1 MEAAAHGHSTL
12 GIPKSVG
19 KEFVAADA
27 GTFDESKH
35 PRGEDGKFGSGGGGS
50 SSESSSPKVGPFG
63 PILTNFKGDAQ
74 GAIKALT
81 EMQDGEAIGAL
92 HHPEIGDIDLI
103 WGKAPGEGQ
112 EGYGLAKLVNKHPE
126 VLNDLQGI
134 LSSMSVVQPSGK
146 NRVRLSSATHR
157 GVVRLSWDGESK
169 SWLMTAFEPG
179 KERGGEI
186 TRTDTDSLAGADD
199 TASRADASEVIVDQ
213 VIADFQAKKDK
224 GRNGRIDCAGIL
236 FRAPGPLYLLVKRSD
251 TGEWEQ
257 PGGHA
262 DGDETPEQAA
272 VRECVEEIGGC
283 PEGLR
288 WAARRN
294 AIPGGAGEYTCFLQN
309 VPEPFK
315 PALND
320 EHTAWQWAAPG
331 ELPEKMHPAV
341 AQTIELLTGNELD
354 IAKRVAAG
362 ELLSPQQYENVWLF
376 DLRITGTGTSYRM
389 ALDEYVYRP
398 PENFLT
404 DEFLERCNG
413 LPVIFEHPEKSILS
427 TEEYR
432 ARAIGTIVLPYIKG
446 DEVWGIA
453 KIFDAD
459 AAALMCST
467 HASTSPAVIF
477 RNAGS
482 AESVEIDGKSVLI
495 EGNPSYLDHL
505 AVCQEGVWDKGGEPS
520 GVNTG
525 DPEMDGMEEQVPAW
539 ADALGKRLDSVCSR
553 MDAIENKGGDQ
564 MPAKPMAADGNPAAE
579 AAGAAEHEH
588 EAAAAREL
596 AEAEAAGAVERRA
609 DSAETEEEKEKR
621 EKEAKERAD
630 SAARAD
636 AQGRLER
643 ENAELRAR
651 IERMDGRIA
660 SMTKPLST
668 EDRDALATAQM
679 RADSV
684 MQMFGQSA
692 AQPLHGESPIDYRR
706 RLAAKLQSHS
716 SDMKGVKLDSIDGP
730 AFKLVEDRIYADAQ
744 SAALN
749 PAAAPAGRL
758 IPLVSRD
765 EAGRQI
771 TRFTGDID
779 AWMGYFKAPGVV
791 CKVNR
796 QAKGA

>member
-19 KEFVAADA
+19 QEFVAADA

-112 EGYGLAKLVNKHPE
+112 EGYGLAKLVTKHPE
-126 VLNDLQGI
+126 VLHDLQGI

-179 KERGGEI
+179 RERGGEI

-199 TASRADASEVIVDQ
+199 TASRTDASEAIVDQ
-213 VIADFQAKKDK
+213 VIADFQAHKN
-224 GRNGRIDCAGIL
+224 RGI
-236 FRAPGPLYLLVKRSD
+236 
-251 TGEWEQ
+251 T
-257 PGGHA
+257 
-262 DGDETPEQAA
+262 
-272 VRECVEEIGGC
+272 
-283 PEGLR
+283 
-288 WAARRN
+288 
-294 AIPGGAGEYTCFLQN
+294 
-309 VPEPFK
+309 
-315 PALND
+315 
-320 EHTAWQWAAPG
+320 
-331 ELPEKMHPAV
+331 
-341 AQTIELLTGNELD
+341 ELD
-354 IAKRVAAG
+354 VAKSIRDGA
-362 ELLSPQQYENVWLF
+362 LPSPQQYENVWLF

-453 KIFDAD
+453 KVFDAD

-477 RNAGS
+477 RDAGS

-495 EGNPSYLDHL
+495 EGKPSYLDHL

-539 ADALGKRLDSVCSR
+539 ADALRKSVDSVCAR
-553 MDAIENKGGDQ
+553 MDAIENKGGDE
-564 MPAKPMAADGNPAAE
+564 MPAKPLTADAAE
-579 AAGAAEHEH
+579 GAAEREG
-588 EAAAAREL
+588 EKEMGLEKKAEGEIAAAIKEG
-596 AEAEAAGAVERRA
+596 EAEHRSEERA
-609 DSAETEEEKEKR
+609 DSAEKKDEEE
-621 EKEAKERAD
+621 KERAD

-636 AQGRLER
+636 SQRLSR
-643 ENAELRAR
+643 ENAELREQ
-651 IERMDGRIA
+651 IKRMNGTL
-660 SMTKPLST
+660 STLTKPLST

-716 SDMKGVKLDSIDGP
+716 ADMKGVKLDSIDGP

-779 AWMGYFKAPGVV
+779 AWMGHFKAPGVV

>member
-1 MEAAAHGHSTL
+1 MPSVSERQHRAMEAAAHGHSTL

-19 KEFVAADA
+19 QEFVAADA

-35 PRGEDGKFGSGGGGS
+35 PRGGDGKFGSGGGDS

-63 PILTNFKGDAQ
+63 PILTNFRGDAQ

-92 HHPEIGDIDLI
+92 HHPEIGDIDLV
-103 WGKAPGEGQ
+103 WGQPGTGNSD
-112 EGYGLAKLVNKHPE
+112 GYGLSKIVEFHPE
-126 VLNDLQGI
+126 VLGDLQGI
-134 LSSMSVVQPSGK
+134 LGSMTKRQAGK
-146 NRVRLSSATHR
+146 NRIRLESPDHEAS
-157 GVVRLSWDGESK
+157 VRLSWDGEAK
-169 SWLMTAFEPG
+169 SWLLTAYE
-179 KERGGEI
+179 KEEKGAANPRTNTADKKVRG
-186 TRTDTDSLAGADD
+186 DSLE
-199 TASRADASEVIVDQ
+199 RAPEDIVDQ
-213 VIADFQAKKDK
+213 VLADFQAQKN
-224 GRNGRIDCAGIL
+224 RGI
-236 FRAPGPLYLLVKRSD
+236 
-251 TGEWEQ
+251 T
-257 PGGHA
+257 
-262 DGDETPEQAA
+262 
-272 VRECVEEIGGC
+272 
-283 PEGLR
+283 
-288 WAARRN
+288 
-294 AIPGGAGEYTCFLQN
+294 
-309 VPEPFK
+309 
-315 PALND
+315 
-320 EHTAWQWAAPG
+320 
-331 ELPEKMHPAV
+331 
-341 AQTIELLTGNELD
+341 ELD
-354 IAKRVAAG
+354 IAKSIRDG
-362 ELLSPQQYENVWLF
+362 SLPSPQQYENVWLF

-453 KIFDAD
+453 KVFDAD

-477 RNAGS
+477 RDAGS

-495 EGNPSYLDHL
+495 EGKPSYLDHL

-596 AEAEAAGAVERRA
+596 AEAEAAGAAERRA
-609 DSAETEEEKEKR
+609 DAAETEEEKEKR

-779 AWMGYFKAPGVV
+779 AWMGHFKAPGVV

>member
-1 MEAAAHGHSTL
+1 MPSVSERQHRAMEAAAHGHSTL

-19 KEFVAADA
+19 QEFVAADA

-35 PRGEDGKFGSGGGGS
+35 PRGEDGKFGSGGSGS

-92 HHPEIGDIDLI
+92 HHPEIGDIDLV
-103 WGKAPGEGQ
+103 WGQPGTGNSD
-112 EGYGLAKLVNKHPE
+112 GYGLSKIVEFHPE
-126 VLNDLQGI
+126 VLGDLQGI
-134 LSSMSVVQPSGK
+134 LVSMTKRQAGK
-146 NRVRLSSATHR
+146 NRIRLESPDHEAS
-157 GVVRLSWDGESK
+157 VRLSWDGEAK
-169 SWLMTAFEPG
+169 SWLLTAYE
-179 KERGGEI
+179 KEEKGAANPTTNTADNKVRG
-186 TRTDTDSLAGADD
+186 DSLE
-199 TASRADASEVIVDQ
+199 RAPEDIVDQ
-213 VIADFQAKKDK
+213 VLADFQAQKN
-224 GRNGRIDCAGIL
+224 RGI
-236 FRAPGPLYLLVKRSD
+236 
-251 TGEWEQ
+251 T
-257 PGGHA
+257 
-262 DGDETPEQAA
+262 
-272 VRECVEEIGGC
+272 
-283 PEGLR
+283 
-288 WAARRN
+288 
-294 AIPGGAGEYTCFLQN
+294 
-309 VPEPFK
+309 
-315 PALND
+315 
-320 EHTAWQWAAPG
+320 
-331 ELPEKMHPAV
+331 
-341 AQTIELLTGNELD
+341 ELD
-354 IAKRVAAG
+354 VAKSIRDG
-362 ELLSPQQYENVWLF
+362 SLPSPQQYENVWLF

-427 TEEYR
+427 TKEYR
-432 ARAIGTIVLPYIKG
+432 DRAIGTIVLPYIKG

-453 KIFDAD
+453 KVFDAD

-477 RNAGS
+477 RDAGS

-495 EGNPSYLDHL
+495 EGKPSYLDHL

-539 ADALGKRLDSVCSR
+539 ADALRKSVDSVCAR
-553 MDAIENKGGDQ
+553 MDAIENKGGDE
-564 MPAKPMAADGNPAAE
+564 MPAKPLTADAAE
-579 AAGAAEHEH
+579 GAAEREG
-588 EAAAAREL
+588 EKEMGLEKKAEGEIAAAIKEG
-596 AEAEAAGAVERRA
+596 EAEHRSEERA
-609 DSAETEEEKEKR
+609 DSAEKKDEEE
-621 EKEAKERAD
+621 KERAD

-636 AQGRLER
+636 SQRLSR
-643 ENAELRAR
+643 ENAELREQ
-651 IERMDGRIA
+651 IKRMNGTL
-660 SMTKPLST
+660 STLTKPLST

-692 AQPLHGESPIDYRR
+692 AMPLHGESPIDYRR

-716 SDMKGVKLDSIDGP
+716 ADMKGVKLDSIDGP

-758 IPLVSRD
+758 IPIVSRD

-779 AWMGYFKAPGVV
+779 AWMGHFKAPGVV

>member
-1 MEAAAHGHSTL
+1 MPSVSERQHRAMEAAAHGHSTL

-19 KEFVAADA
+19 QEFVAADA

-50 SSESSSPKVGPFG
+50 SSESSSPKIGPFG
-63 PILTNFKGDAQ
+63 PILTNFRGDAQ

-92 HHPEIGDIDLI
+92 HHPEIGDIDLV
-103 WGKAPGEGQ
+103 WGQPGTGNSD
-112 EGYGLAKLVNKHPE
+112 GYGLSKIVEFHPE
-126 VLNDLQGI
+126 VLGDLQGI
-134 LSSMSVVQPSGK
+134 LGSMTKRQAGK
-146 NRVRLSSATHR
+146 NRIRLESPDHEAS
-157 GVVRLSWDGESK
+157 VRLSWDGEAK
-169 SWLMTAFEPG
+169 SWLLTAYE
-179 KERGGEI
+179 KEEKGAANPRTNTADKKVRG
-186 TRTDTDSLAGADD
+186 DSLE
-199 TASRADASEVIVDQ
+199 RAPEDIVDQ
-213 VIADFQAKKDK
+213 VLADFQAQKN
-224 GRNGRIDCAGIL
+224 RGI
-236 FRAPGPLYLLVKRSD
+236 
-251 TGEWEQ
+251 T
-257 PGGHA
+257 
-262 DGDETPEQAA
+262 
-272 VRECVEEIGGC
+272 
-283 PEGLR
+283 
-288 WAARRN
+288 
-294 AIPGGAGEYTCFLQN
+294 
-309 VPEPFK
+309 
-315 PALND
+315 
-320 EHTAWQWAAPG
+320 
-331 ELPEKMHPAV
+331 
-341 AQTIELLTGNELD
+341 ELD
-354 IAKRVAAG
+354 IAKSIRDG
-362 ELLSPQQYENVWLF
+362 SLPSPQQYENVWLF

-453 KIFDAD
+453 KVFDAD

-477 RNAGS
+477 RDAGS

-495 EGNPSYLDHL
+495 EGKPSYLDHL

-596 AEAEAAGAVERRA
+596 AEAEAAGAAERRA
-609 DSAETEEEKEKR
+609 DAAETEEEKEKR

-779 AWMGYFKAPGVV
+779 AWMGHFKAPGVV

>member
-19 KEFVAADA
+19 QEFVAADA

-35 PRGEDGKFGSGGGGS
+35 PRGEDGKFGSGGSGS

-92 HHPEIGDIDLI
+92 HHPEIGDIDLV
-103 WGKAPGEGQ
+103 WGQPGTGNSD
-112 EGYGLAKLVNKHPE
+112 GYGLSKIVEFHPE
-126 VLNDLQGI
+126 VLGDLQGI
-134 LSSMSVVQPSGK
+134 LVSMTKRQAGK
-146 NRVRLSSATHR
+146 NRIRLESPDHEAS
-157 GVVRLSWDGESK
+157 VRLSWDGEAK
-169 SWLMTAFEPG
+169 SWLLTAYE
-179 KERGGEI
+179 KEEKGAANPTTNTADNKVRG
-186 TRTDTDSLAGADD
+186 DSLE
-199 TASRADASEVIVDQ
+199 RAPEDIVDQ
-213 VIADFQAKKDK
+213 VLADFQAQKN
-224 GRNGRIDCAGIL
+224 RGI
-236 FRAPGPLYLLVKRSD
+236 
-251 TGEWEQ
+251 T
-257 PGGHA
+257 
-262 DGDETPEQAA
+262 
-272 VRECVEEIGGC
+272 
-283 PEGLR
+283 
-288 WAARRN
+288 
-294 AIPGGAGEYTCFLQN
+294 
-309 VPEPFK
+309 
-315 PALND
+315 
-320 EHTAWQWAAPG
+320 
-331 ELPEKMHPAV
+331 
-341 AQTIELLTGNELD
+341 ELD
-354 IAKRVAAG
+354 VAKSIRDG
-362 ELLSPQQYENVWLF
+362 SLPSPQQYENVWLF

-427 TEEYR
+427 TKEYR
-432 ARAIGTIVLPYIKG
+432 DRAIGTIVLPYIKG

-453 KIFDAD
+453 KVFDAD

-477 RNAGS
+477 RDAGS

-495 EGNPSYLDHL
+495 EGKPSYLDHL

-539 ADALGKRLDSVCSR
+539 ADALRKSVDSVCAR
-553 MDAIENKGGDQ
+553 MDAIENKGGDE
-564 MPAKPMAADGNPAAE
+564 MPAKPLTADAAE
-579 AAGAAEHEH
+579 GAAEREG
-588 EAAAAREL
+588 EKEMGLEKKAEGEIAAAIKEG
-596 AEAEAAGAVERRA
+596 EAEHRSEERA
-609 DSAETEEEKEKR
+609 DSAEKKDEEE
-621 EKEAKERAD
+621 KERAD

-636 AQGRLER
+636 SQRLSR
-643 ENAELRAR
+643 ENAELREQ
-651 IERMDGRIA
+651 IKRMNGTL
-660 SMTKPLST
+660 STLTKPLST

-692 AQPLHGESPIDYRR
+692 AMPLHGESPIDYRR

-716 SDMKGVKLDSIDGP
+716 ADMKGVKLDSIDGP

-758 IPLVSRD
+758 IPIVSRD

-779 AWMGYFKAPGVV
+779 AWMGHFKAPGVV

>member
-19 KEFVAADA
+19 QEFVAADA

-50 SSESSSPKVGPFG
+50 SSESSSPKMGPFG
-63 PILTNFKGDAQ
+63 PILTNFRGDAQ

-92 HHPEIGDIDLI
+92 HHPEIGDIDLV
-103 WGKAPGEGQ
+103 WGQPGTGNSD
-112 EGYGLAKLVNKHPE
+112 GYGLSKIVEFHPE
-126 VLNDLQGI
+126 VLGDLQGI
-134 LSSMSVVQPSGK
+134 LGSMTKRQAGK
-146 NRVRLSSATHR
+146 NRIRLESPDHEAS
-157 GVVRLSWDGESK
+157 VRLSWDGEAK
-169 SWLMTAFEPG
+169 SWLLTAYE
-179 KERGGEI
+179 KEEKGAANPRTNTADNKVRG
-186 TRTDTDSLAGADD
+186 DSLE
-199 TASRADASEVIVDQ
+199 RAPEDIVDQ
-213 VIADFQAKKDK
+213 VLADFQDQKN
-224 GRNGRIDCAGIL
+224 RGI
-236 FRAPGPLYLLVKRSD
+236 
-251 TGEWEQ
+251 T
-257 PGGHA
+257 
-262 DGDETPEQAA
+262 
-272 VRECVEEIGGC
+272 
-283 PEGLR
+283 
-288 WAARRN
+288 
-294 AIPGGAGEYTCFLQN
+294 
-309 VPEPFK
+309 
-315 PALND
+315 
-320 EHTAWQWAAPG
+320 
-331 ELPEKMHPAV
+331 
-341 AQTIELLTGNELD
+341 ELD
-354 IAKRVAAG
+354 VAKSIRDGA
-362 ELLSPQQYENVWLF
+362 LPSPQQYENVWLF

-453 KIFDAD
+453 KVFDAD

-477 RNAGS
+477 RDAGS
-482 AESVEIDGKSVLI
+482 AESVEVDGKSVLI
-495 EGNPSYLDHL
+495 EGKPSYLDHL

-539 ADALGKRLDSVCSR
+539 ADALRKSVDSVCAR

-564 MPAKPMAADGNPAAE
+564 MPANPMAADGNPAAE

-596 AEAEAAGAVERRA
+596 AEAEAAGAAERRA
-609 DSAETEEEKEKR
+609 DAAEPGKEPEKPK
-621 EKEAKERAD
+621 KEDEERAD

-651 IERMDGRIA
+651 IERMDGRIT

-692 AQPLHGESPIDYRR
+692 AMPLHGESPIDYRR

-779 AWMGYFKAPGVV
+779 AWMGHFKAPGVV

>member
-1 MEAAAHGHSTL
+1 MEAAAHGSSTL

-19 KEFVAADA
+19 QEFVAADS

-35 PRGEDGKFGSGGGGS
+35 PRGADGKFGTGGG
-50 SSESSSPKVGPFG
+50 SSESSSEPEVGPFG
-63 PILTNFKGDAQ
+63 PILRNFKGDAQ

-81 EMQDGEAIGAL
+81 EMRDGEAIGAL
-92 HHPEIGDIDLI
+92 HHPEIGDIDLV
-103 WGKAPGEGQ
+103 WGEPGTGHSD
-112 EGYGLAKLVNKHPE
+112 GYGLSKLVDFHSE
-126 VLNDLQGI
+126 VVGDLQGI
-134 LSSMSVVQPSGK
+134 LSSMQIKSRGQNRIRMESKTHEATVSLNYYGKAKTWLLTEYEKK
-146 NRVRLSSATHR
+146 NRSAESPTMNTTNAEVRRDSS
-157 GVVRLSWDGESK
+157 G
-169 SWLMTAFEPG
+169 
-179 KERGGEI
+179 
-186 TRTDTDSLAGADD
+186 RTPAD
-199 TASRADASEVIVDQ
+199 IVDQ
-213 VIADFQAKKDK
+213 VIADFQAQEN
-224 GRNGRIDCAGIL
+224 RGI
-236 FRAPGPLYLLVKRSD
+236 
-251 TGEWEQ
+251 T
-257 PGGHA
+257 
-262 DGDETPEQAA
+262 
-272 VRECVEEIGGC
+272 
-283 PEGLR
+283 
-288 WAARRN
+288 
-294 AIPGGAGEYTCFLQN
+294 
-309 VPEPFK
+309 
-315 PALND
+315 
-320 EHTAWQWAAPG
+320 
-331 ELPEKMHPAV
+331 
-341 AQTIELLTGNELD
+341 ELD
-354 IAKRVAAG
+354 VAKSIRDG
-362 ELLSPQQYENVWLF
+362 LLPSPQQYENVWLF

-453 KIFDAD
+453 KVFDAD

-477 RNAGS
+477 RDAGS

-495 EGNPSYLDHL
+495 EGKPSYLDHL

-539 ADALGKRLDSVCSR
+539 ADALRKSVDSVCAR
-553 MDAIENKGGDQ
+553 MDAIENKGGDE
-564 MPAKPMAADGNPAAE
+564 MPAKPLTADAAE
-579 AAGAAEHEH
+579 GAAEREG
-588 EAAAAREL
+588 EKEMGLEKKAEGEIAAAIKEG
-596 AEAEAAGAVERRA
+596 EAEHRSEERA
-609 DSAETEEEKEKR
+609 DSAEKKDEEE
-621 EKEAKERAD
+621 KERAD

-636 AQGRLER
+636 SQRLSR
-643 ENAELRAR
+643 ENAELREQ
-651 IERMDGRIA
+651 IKRMNGTL
-660 SMTKPLST
+660 STLTKPLST

-692 AQPLHGESPIDYRR
+692 AMPLHGESPIDYRR

-716 SDMKGVKLDSIDGP
+716 ADMKGVKLDSIDGP

-758 IPLVSRD
+758 IPIVSRD

-779 AWMGYFKAPGVV
+779 AWMGHFKAPGVV

>member
-1 MEAAAHGHSTL
+1 MPSVSERQHRAMEAAAHGHSTL

-19 KEFVAADA
+19 QEFVAADA

-50 SSESSSPKVGPFG
+50 SSESSSPKMGPFG
-63 PILTNFKGDAQ
+63 PILTNFRGDAQ

-92 HHPEIGDIDLI
+92 HHPEIGDIDLV
-103 WGKAPGEGQ
+103 WGQPGTGNSD
-112 EGYGLAKLVNKHPE
+112 GYGLSKIVEFHPE
-126 VLNDLQGI
+126 VLGDLQGI
-134 LSSMSVVQPSGK
+134 LGSMTKRQAGK
-146 NRVRLSSATHR
+146 NRIRLESPDHEAS
-157 GVVRLSWDGESK
+157 VRLSWDGEAK
-169 SWLMTAFEPG
+169 SWLLTAYE
-179 KERGGEI
+179 KEEKGAANPRTNTADNKVRG
-186 TRTDTDSLAGADD
+186 DSLE
-199 TASRADASEVIVDQ
+199 RAPEDIVDQ
-213 VIADFQAKKDK
+213 VLADFQDQKN
-224 GRNGRIDCAGIL
+224 RGI
-236 FRAPGPLYLLVKRSD
+236 
-251 TGEWEQ
+251 T
-257 PGGHA
+257 
-262 DGDETPEQAA
+262 
-272 VRECVEEIGGC
+272 
-283 PEGLR
+283 
-288 WAARRN
+288 
-294 AIPGGAGEYTCFLQN
+294 
-309 VPEPFK
+309 
-315 PALND
+315 
-320 EHTAWQWAAPG
+320 
-331 ELPEKMHPAV
+331 
-341 AQTIELLTGNELD
+341 ELD
-354 IAKRVAAG
+354 VAKSIRDGA
-362 ELLSPQQYENVWLF
+362 LPSPQQYENVWLF

-453 KIFDAD
+453 KVFDAD

-477 RNAGS
+477 RDAGS
-482 AESVEIDGKSVLI
+482 AESVEVDGKSVLI
-495 EGNPSYLDHL
+495 EGKPSYLDHL

-539 ADALGKRLDSVCSR
+539 ADALRKSVDSVCAR

-564 MPAKPMAADGNPAAE
+564 MPANPMAADGNPAAE

-596 AEAEAAGAVERRA
+596 AEAEAAGAAERRA
-609 DSAETEEEKEKR
+609 DAAEPGKEPEKPK
-621 EKEAKERAD
+621 KEDEERAD

-651 IERMDGRIA
+651 IERMDGRIT

-692 AQPLHGESPIDYRR
+692 AMPLHGESPIDYRR

-779 AWMGYFKAPGVV
+779 AWMGHFKAPGVV

>member
-1 MEAAAHGHSTL
+1 MESAAHGSSTL

-19 KEFVAADA
+19 QEFVAADS

-35 PRGEDGKFGSGGGGS
+35 PRGADGKFGTGGG
-50 SSESSSPKVGPFG
+50 SSESSSEPEVGPFG
-63 PILTNFKGDAQ
+63 PILRNFKGDAQ

-81 EMQDGEAIGAL
+81 EMRDGEAIGAL
-92 HHPEIGDIDLI
+92 HHPEIGDIDLV
-103 WGKAPGEGQ
+103 WGEPGTGHSD
-112 EGYGLAKLVNKHPE
+112 GYGLSKLVDFHSE
-126 VLNDLQGI
+126 VVGDLQGI
-134 LSSMSVVQPSGK
+134 LSSMQIKSRGQNRIRMESKTHEATVSLNYYGKAKTWLLTEYEKK
-146 NRVRLSSATHR
+146 NRSAESPTMNTTNAEVRRDSS
-157 GVVRLSWDGESK
+157 G
-169 SWLMTAFEPG
+169 
-179 KERGGEI
+179 
-186 TRTDTDSLAGADD
+186 RTPAD
-199 TASRADASEVIVDQ
+199 IVDQ
-213 VIADFQAKKDK
+213 VIADFQAQEN
-224 GRNGRIDCAGIL
+224 RGI
-236 FRAPGPLYLLVKRSD
+236 
-251 TGEWEQ
+251 T
-257 PGGHA
+257 
-262 DGDETPEQAA
+262 
-272 VRECVEEIGGC
+272 
-283 PEGLR
+283 
-288 WAARRN
+288 
-294 AIPGGAGEYTCFLQN
+294 
-309 VPEPFK
+309 
-315 PALND
+315 
-320 EHTAWQWAAPG
+320 
-331 ELPEKMHPAV
+331 
-341 AQTIELLTGNELD
+341 ELD
-354 IAKRVAAG
+354 VAKSIRDG
-362 ELLSPQQYENVWLF
+362 LLPSPQQYENVWLF

-427 TEEYR
+427 TKEYR
-432 ARAIGTIVLPYIKG
+432 DRAIGTIVLPYIKG

-453 KIFDAD
+453 KVFDAD

-477 RNAGS
+477 RDAGS

-495 EGNPSYLDHL
+495 EGKPSYLDHL

-525 DPEMDGMEEQVPAW
+525 DPEMDGMEEQAPAW
-539 ADALGKRLDSVCSR
+539 ADALMKRVDSVCSR
-553 MDAIENKGGDQ
+553 MDAIENKGGDE
-564 MPAKPMAADGNPAAE
+564 MPAKPLTADAAE
-579 AAGAAEHEH
+579 GAAEREG
-588 EAAAAREL
+588 EKEMGLEKKAEGEIAAAIKEG
-596 AEAEAAGAVERRA
+596 EAEHRSEERA
-609 DSAETEEEKEKR
+609 DSAEKKDEEE
-621 EKEAKERAD
+621 KERAD

-636 AQGRLER
+636 SQRLSR
-643 ENAELRAR
+643 ENAELREQ
-651 IERMDGRIA
+651 IKRMNGTL
-660 SMTKPLST
+660 STLTKPLST

-758 IPLVSRD
+758 IPIVSRD

-779 AWMGYFKAPGVV
+779 AWMGHFKAPGVV

>member
-19 KEFVAADA
+19 QEFVAADA

-35 PRGEDGKFGSGGGGS
+35 PRGEDGKFGSGGGS
-50 SSESSSPKVGPFG
+50 LSSESSSPKVGPFG
-63 PILTNFKGDAQ
+63 PILTNFRGDAQ

-92 HHPEIGDIDLI
+92 HHPEIGDIDLV
-103 WGKAPGEGQ
+103 WGQPGTGNSD
-112 EGYGLAKLVNKHPE
+112 GYGLSKIVEFHPE
-126 VLNDLQGI
+126 VLGDLQGI
-134 LSSMSVVQPSGK
+134 LGSMTKRQAGK
-146 NRVRLSSATHR
+146 NRIRLESPDHEAS
-157 GVVRLSWDGESK
+157 VRLSWDGEAK
-169 SWLMTAFEPG
+169 SWLLTAYE
-179 KERGGEI
+179 KEEKGAANPRTNTADKKVRG
-186 TRTDTDSLAGADD
+186 DSLE
-199 TASRADASEVIVDQ
+199 RAPEDIVDQ
-213 VIADFQAKKDK
+213 VLADFQAQKN
-224 GRNGRIDCAGIL
+224 RGI
-236 FRAPGPLYLLVKRSD
+236 
-251 TGEWEQ
+251 T
-257 PGGHA
+257 
-262 DGDETPEQAA
+262 
-272 VRECVEEIGGC
+272 
-283 PEGLR
+283 
-288 WAARRN
+288 
-294 AIPGGAGEYTCFLQN
+294 
-309 VPEPFK
+309 
-315 PALND
+315 
-320 EHTAWQWAAPG
+320 
-331 ELPEKMHPAV
+331 
-341 AQTIELLTGNELD
+341 ELD
-354 IAKRVAAG
+354 IAKSIRDG
-362 ELLSPQQYENVWLF
+362 SLPSPQQYENVWLF

-453 KIFDAD
+453 KVFDAD

-477 RNAGS
+477 RDAGS

-495 EGNPSYLDHL
+495 EGKPSYLDHL

-553 MDAIENKGGDQ
+553 IDAIENKGGDQ

-579 AAGAAEHEH
+579 AAGAAEHGH

-596 AEAEAAGAVERRA
+596 AEAEAAGAAERRA
-609 DSAETEEEKEKR
+609 DAAEPGKEPEKPK
-621 EKEAKERAD
+621 KEDEERAD

-651 IERMDGRIA
+651 IERMDGHIA

-692 AQPLHGESPIDYRR
+692 AMPLHGESPIDYRR

-779 AWMGYFKAPGVV
+779 AWMGHFKAPGVV

>member
-19 KEFVAADA
+19 QEFVAADA

-35 PRGEDGKFGSGGGGS
+35 PRGEDGKFGSGGSGS

-92 HHPEIGDIDLI
+92 HHPEIGDIDLV
-103 WGKAPGEGQ
+103 WGQPGTGNSD
-112 EGYGLAKLVNKHPE
+112 GYGLSKIVEFHPE
-126 VLNDLQGI
+126 VLGDLQGI
-134 LSSMSVVQPSGK
+134 LVSMTKRQAGK
-146 NRVRLSSATHR
+146 NRIRLESPDHEAS
-157 GVVRLSWDGESK
+157 VRLSWDGEAK
-169 SWLMTAFEPG
+169 SWLLTAYE
-179 KERGGEI
+179 KEEKGAVNPRTNTADNKVRG
-186 TRTDTDSLAGADD
+186 DSLE
-199 TASRADASEVIVDQ
+199 RAPEDIVDQ
-213 VIADFQAKKDK
+213 VLADFQAQKN
-224 GRNGRIDCAGIL
+224 RGI
-236 FRAPGPLYLLVKRSD
+236 
-251 TGEWEQ
+251 T
-257 PGGHA
+257 
-262 DGDETPEQAA
+262 
-272 VRECVEEIGGC
+272 
-283 PEGLR
+283 
-288 WAARRN
+288 
-294 AIPGGAGEYTCFLQN
+294 
-309 VPEPFK
+309 
-315 PALND
+315 
-320 EHTAWQWAAPG
+320 
-331 ELPEKMHPAV
+331 
-341 AQTIELLTGNELD
+341 ELD
-354 IAKRVAAG
+354 VAKSIRDG
-362 ELLSPQQYENVWLF
+362 SLPSPQQYENVWLF

-427 TEEYR
+427 TKEYR
-432 ARAIGTIVLPYIKG
+432 DRAIGTIVLPYIKG

-453 KIFDAD
+453 KVFDAD

-477 RNAGS
+477 RDAGS

-495 EGNPSYLDHL
+495 EGKPSYLDHL

-525 DPEMDGMEEQVPAW
+525 DPEMDGMEEQAPAW
-539 ADALGKRLDSVCSR
+539 ADALMKRMDSVCSR
-553 MDAIENKGGDQ
+553 MDAIENKGGDE
-564 MPAKPMAADGNPAAE
+564 MPAKPLTADAAE
-579 AAGAAEHEH
+579 GAAVREGEK
-588 EAAAAREL
+588 EMGLEKKAEGEIAAAIKEG
-596 AEAEAAGAVERRA
+596 EAEHRSEERA
-609 DSAETEEEKEKR
+609 DSAEKKDEEE
-621 EKEAKERAD
+621 KERAD

-636 AQGRLER
+636 SQRLSR
-643 ENAELRAR
+643 ENAELREQ
-651 IERMDGRIA
+651 IKRMNGTL
-660 SMTKPLST
+660 STLTKPLST

-692 AQPLHGESPIDYRR
+692 AMPLHGESPIDYRR

-716 SDMKGVKLDSIDGP
+716 ADMKGVKLDSIDGP

-758 IPLVSRD
+758 IPIVSRD

-779 AWMGYFKAPGVV
+779 AWMGHFKAPGVV

>member
-19 KEFVAADA
+19 QEFVAADA

-50 SSESSSPKVGPFG
+50 SSESSSPKIGPFG
-63 PILTNFKGDAQ
+63 PILTNFRGDAQ

-92 HHPEIGDIDLI
+92 HHPEIGDIDLV
-103 WGKAPGEGQ
+103 WGQPGTGNSD
-112 EGYGLAKLVNKHPE
+112 GYGLSKIVEFHPE
-126 VLNDLQGI
+126 VLGDLQGI
-134 LSSMSVVQPSGK
+134 LGSMTKRQAGK
-146 NRVRLSSATHR
+146 NRIRLESPDHEAS
-157 GVVRLSWDGESK
+157 VRLSWDGEAK
-169 SWLMTAFEPG
+169 SWLLTAYE
-179 KERGGEI
+179 KEEKGAANPRTNTADKKVRG
-186 TRTDTDSLAGADD
+186 DSLE
-199 TASRADASEVIVDQ
+199 RAPEDIVDQ
-213 VIADFQAKKDK
+213 VLADFQAQKN
-224 GRNGRIDCAGIL
+224 RGI
-236 FRAPGPLYLLVKRSD
+236 
-251 TGEWEQ
+251 T
-257 PGGHA
+257 
-262 DGDETPEQAA
+262 
-272 VRECVEEIGGC
+272 
-283 PEGLR
+283 
-288 WAARRN
+288 
-294 AIPGGAGEYTCFLQN
+294 
-309 VPEPFK
+309 
-315 PALND
+315 
-320 EHTAWQWAAPG
+320 
-331 ELPEKMHPAV
+331 
-341 AQTIELLTGNELD
+341 ELD
-354 IAKRVAAG
+354 IAKSIRDG
-362 ELLSPQQYENVWLF
+362 SLPSPQQYENVWLF

-453 KIFDAD
+453 KVFDAD

-477 RNAGS
+477 RDAGS

-495 EGNPSYLDHL
+495 EGKPSYLDHL

-596 AEAEAAGAVERRA
+596 AEAEAAGAAERRA
-609 DSAETEEEKEKR
+609 DAAETEEEKEKR

-779 AWMGYFKAPGVV
+779 AWMGHFKAPGVV

>member
-19 KEFVAADA
+19 QEFVAADA

-35 PRGEDGKFGSGGGGS
+35 PRGGDGKFGSGGGDS

-63 PILTNFKGDAQ
+63 PILTNFRGDAQ

-92 HHPEIGDIDLI
+92 HHPEIGDIDLV
-103 WGKAPGEGQ
+103 WGQPGTGNSD
-112 EGYGLAKLVNKHPE
+112 GYGLSKIVEFHPE
-126 VLNDLQGI
+126 VLGDLQGI
-134 LSSMSVVQPSGK
+134 LGSMTKRQAGK
-146 NRVRLSSATHR
+146 NRIRLESPDHEAS
-157 GVVRLSWDGESK
+157 VRLSWDGEAK
-169 SWLMTAFEPG
+169 SWLLTAYE
-179 KERGGEI
+179 KEEKGAANPRTNTADKKVRG
-186 TRTDTDSLAGADD
+186 DSLE
-199 TASRADASEVIVDQ
+199 RAPEDIVDQ
-213 VIADFQAKKDK
+213 VLADFQAQKN
-224 GRNGRIDCAGIL
+224 RGI
-236 FRAPGPLYLLVKRSD
+236 
-251 TGEWEQ
+251 T
-257 PGGHA
+257 
-262 DGDETPEQAA
+262 
-272 VRECVEEIGGC
+272 
-283 PEGLR
+283 
-288 WAARRN
+288 
-294 AIPGGAGEYTCFLQN
+294 
-309 VPEPFK
+309 
-315 PALND
+315 
-320 EHTAWQWAAPG
+320 
-331 ELPEKMHPAV
+331 
-341 AQTIELLTGNELD
+341 ELD
-354 IAKRVAAG
+354 IAKSIRDG
-362 ELLSPQQYENVWLF
+362 SLPSPQQYENVWLF

-453 KIFDAD
+453 KVFDAD

-477 RNAGS
+477 RDAGS

-495 EGNPSYLDHL
+495 EGKPSYLDHL

-596 AEAEAAGAVERRA
+596 AEAEAAGAAERRA
-609 DSAETEEEKEKR
+609 DAAETEEEKEKR

-779 AWMGYFKAPGVV
+779 AWMGHFKAPGVV

>member
-19 KEFVAADA
+19 QEFVAADA
-27 GTFDESKH
+27 GAFDESKH
-35 PRGEDGKFGSGGGGS
+35 PRGEDGKFGSGGVGS

-92 HHPEIGDIDLI
+92 RHPEIGDIDLI

-213 VIADFQAKKDK
+213 VIADFQAQKN
-224 GRNGRIDCAGIL
+224 RGI
-236 FRAPGPLYLLVKRSD
+236 
-251 TGEWEQ
+251 T
-257 PGGHA
+257 
-262 DGDETPEQAA
+262 
-272 VRECVEEIGGC
+272 
-283 PEGLR
+283 
-288 WAARRN
+288 
-294 AIPGGAGEYTCFLQN
+294 
-309 VPEPFK
+309 
-315 PALND
+315 
-320 EHTAWQWAAPG
+320 
-331 ELPEKMHPAV
+331 
-341 AQTIELLTGNELD
+341 ELD
-354 IAKRVAAG
+354 VAKSIRDGA
-362 ELLSPQQYENVWLF
+362 LPSPQQYENVWLF
-376 DLRITGTGTSYRM
+376 ALRITGTGTSYRM

-453 KIFDAD
+453 KVFDAD

-477 RNAGS
+477 RDAGS

-495 EGNPSYLDHL
+495 EGKPSYLDHL

-539 ADALGKRLDSVCSR
+539 ADALRKSVDSVCAR

-564 MPAKPMAADGNPAAE
+564 MPAKPLAADGAEGEAEREGEKEMGLEKKAEGEIAAAIKE
-579 AAGAAEHEH
+579 GEAEH
-588 EAAAAREL
+588 R
-596 AEAEAAGAVERRA
+596 AEERA
-609 DSAETEEEKEKR
+609 DSSEKKGEKE
-621 EKEAKERAD
+621 EERAD

-636 AQGRLER
+636 SQRLAR
-643 ENAELRAR
+643 ENAELRAQ
-651 IERMDGRIA
+651 IQRMDGRIT

-706 RLAAKLQSHS
+706 RLASKLQSHS

-779 AWMGYFKAPGVV
+779 AWMGHFKAPGVV

>member
-19 KEFVAADA
+19 QEFIAADA

-92 HHPEIGDIDLI
+92 HHPEIGDIDLV
-103 WGKAPGEGQ
+103 WGQPGTGNSD
-112 EGYGLAKLVNKHPE
+112 GYGLSKIVEFHPE
-126 VLNDLQGI
+126 VLGDLQGI
-134 LSSMSVVQPSGK
+134 LGSMTKRQAGK
-146 NRVRLSSATHR
+146 NRIRLESPDHEAS
-157 GVVRLSWDGESK
+157 VRLSWDGEAK
-169 SWLMTAFEPG
+169 SWLLTAYE
-179 KERGGEI
+179 KEEKGAANPRTNTADNKVRG
-186 TRTDTDSLAGADD
+186 DSLG
-199 TASRADASEVIVDQ
+199 RAPEDIVDQ
-213 VIADFQAKKDK
+213 VLADFQAKKVK
-224 GRNGRIDCAGIL
+224 GQTAAMDCAGIL

-315 PALND
+315 PVLND

-354 IAKRVAAG
+354 IARRMAAG
-362 ELLSPQQYENVWLF
+362 KLLSPQRYENVWLF
-376 DLRITGTGTSYRM
+376 DLRITGTGTSYRTEH
-389 ALDEYVYRP
+389 DEFVYRP
-398 PENFLT
+398 PDKFLT
-404 DEFLERCNG
+404 EEFRQRCNG
-413 LPVIFEHPEKSILS
+413 LPVIFVHPEGNILNS
-427 TEEYR
+427 DEYR
-432 ARAIGTIVLPYIKG
+432 NRNIGSIFLPYLT
-446 DEVWGIA
+446 DEEVRGIA
-453 KIFDAD
+453 KVFDDDGAS
-459 AAALMCST
+459 LMATT

-477 RNAGS
+477 RDAGS

-495 EGNPSYLDHL
+495 EGKPSYLDHL

-564 MPAKPMAADGNPAAE
+564 MPAKPLAADGNAEAE
-579 AAGAAEHEH
+579 AAGAAEHQH

-596 AEAEAAGAVERRA
+596 AEAEAAGAAERRA

-621 EKEAKERAD
+621 EKESKERAD

-706 RLAAKLQSHS
+706 RLASKLQSHS

-779 AWMGYFKAPGVV
+779 AWMGHFKAPGVV

>member
-1 MEAAAHGHSTL
+1 MPSVSERQHRAMEAAAHGHSTL

-19 KEFVAADA
+19 QEFVAADA

-112 EGYGLAKLVNKHPE
+112 EGYGLAKLVAKHPE

-213 VIADFQAKKDK
+213 VIADFQAQKN
-224 GRNGRIDCAGIL
+224 RGI
-236 FRAPGPLYLLVKRSD
+236 
-251 TGEWEQ
+251 T
-257 PGGHA
+257 
-262 DGDETPEQAA
+262 
-272 VRECVEEIGGC
+272 
-283 PEGLR
+283 
-288 WAARRN
+288 
-294 AIPGGAGEYTCFLQN
+294 
-309 VPEPFK
+309 
-315 PALND
+315 
-320 EHTAWQWAAPG
+320 
-331 ELPEKMHPAV
+331 
-341 AQTIELLTGNELD
+341 ELD
-354 IAKRVAAG
+354 IAKSIRDGA
-362 ELLSPQQYENVWLF
+362 LPSPQQYENVWLF

-432 ARAIGTIVLPYIKG
+432 ARAIGTIVLPYING

-453 KIFDAD
+453 KVFDAD

-477 RNAGS
+477 RDAGS

-495 EGNPSYLDHL
+495 EGKPSYLDHL

-564 MPAKPMAADGNPAAE
+564 MPAKPLAADGNAEAE
-579 AAGAAEHEH
+579 AAGAAEHQH

-596 AEAEAAGAVERRA
+596 AEAEAAGAAERRA

-621 EKEAKERAD
+621 EKESKERAD

-706 RLAAKLQSHS
+706 RLASKLQSHS

-779 AWMGYFKAPGVV
+779 AWMGHFKAPGVV